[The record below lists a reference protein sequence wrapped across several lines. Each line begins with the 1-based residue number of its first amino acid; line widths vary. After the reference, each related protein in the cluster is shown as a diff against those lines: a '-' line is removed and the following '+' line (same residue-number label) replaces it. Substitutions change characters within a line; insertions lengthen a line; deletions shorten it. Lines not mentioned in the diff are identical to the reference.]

1 MRDKSIRSPPQIQK
15 ISNGGKAL
23 RRRKIQNPS
32 NRESANILTGR
43 QVERK

>member
-23 RRRKIQNPS
+23 CRRKIQNPS
-32 NRESANILTGR
+32 DLASVNILTGR